1 MYGIV
6 VKVKKGGSLNSNC
19 TRRKNMK
26 ISKNKVGVLFLL
38 VLVTM
43 LLGSIKSSSAV
54 DDLTAFILAGRADQV
69 ASSLTNE
76 VREVAIKAKK
86 ADRFEKQRAVLQL
99 TDIPSVIITAGA
111 IPRDN
116 MAELNDERITVGARI
131 RYNISSQFTI
141 IGEAGV
147 PASTMQRVTGNGT
160 SLFLKYKF

>member
-1 MYGIV
+1 
-6 VKVKKGGSLNSNC
+6 
-19 TRRKNMK
+19 MK